1 MGGDG
6 INLLGALCLP
16 PTHGHKLLIAA
27 RRSFLSRVS
36 GLFLK
41 KGEDLSYLK
50 GAQWNGTW
58 AFGCL
63 LHES

>member
-50 GAQWNGTW
+50 GAQ
-58 AFGCL
+58 
-63 LHES
+63 